1 MTHQQPDYGYDEQYP
16 DHGPAHSAGYQMR
29 RPRAWHV
36 LALGTGIC
44 WLLGGW
50 LAPAHCDTAPAASSS
65 ASAVAFPPEP
75 TFSAPRSSMPD
86 ESGLGTCALF
96 YPMDMEQQLRCG
108 VAEGHLRSSVL
119 DRVESALSSY
129 ATASAQA
136 QRQADQMAQRQADAK
151 AAATACRGT
160 SGSLSDSL
168 RWLTIILAVGAVVTA
183 WRRGKQYLQHKKDCA
198 LAFDFDRK
206 FPPGHEDRAP
216 NDFLE
221 AATEAGFA
229 AEAEAFSQRVHWF
242 GGNAD
247 ADERRADQ
255 LRDIA
260 DRANTERKRRLGGG
274 WVHGIGD
281 GGFDLPAP
289 VLPPTPGQSTS
300 NPAPSGSTDW
310 RSKLANSDED
320 W

>member
-1 MTHQQPDYGYDEQYP
+1 MTYQQDGYEPYQ
-16 DHGPAHSAGYQMR
+16 DHAPAHAAGYPMR
-29 RPRAWHV
+29 RPRAWHA
-36 LALGTGIC
+36 LALGTAAC

-50 LAPAHCDTAPAASSS
+50 LAPEHCTEAPAASS
-65 ASAVAFPPEP
+65 ASSSVEFPTEP
-75 TFSAPRSSMPD
+75 TFAAPSSSDYMPD

-129 ATASAQA
+129 ATASAA
-136 QRQADQMAQRQADAK
+136 AQRQADAQEQAK
-151 AAATACRGT
+151 ANANTALAQCRGA

-168 RWLTIILAVGAVVTA
+168 RWLTIILAVSAVVTS
-183 WRRGKQYLQHKKDCA
+183 WRRAKAYVQHKKDCA
-198 LAFDFDRK
+198 TAFDFDRK

-216 NDFLE
+216 NDLLDKVIP
-221 AATEAGFA
+221 AGFA
-229 AEAEAFSQRVHWF
+229 AEAEAFSQRIHWF

-247 ADERRADQ
+247 EDERRADR

-260 DRANTERKRRLGGG
+260 DRANHERKRRLGGG
-274 WVHGIGD
+274 WVHGMG
-281 GGFDLPAP
+281 GEGFDLPAP
-289 VLPPTPGQSTS
+289 VLPPTPGQGPS
-300 NPAPSGSTDW
+300 NSAPSGSTDW
-310 RSKLANSDED
+310 RSKLSATDED